1 LSARPFTSE
10 QNRARTLYAATSAAR
25 IGRIPLAVP
34 TAAGSFGS
42 RTESA
47 ALTISIKP
55 HRIPLPWTI
64 GELKHSG
71 RRGEELARVVVVP
84 SPSRGQ
90 VGSQTATSS
99 TPSLDH
105 NHRQD
110 RPPLLPHHHL
120 LIVSAIN
127 EAQRDLS
134 DAAAWI
140 HHGCSPS
147 GVGAHLNAGKNTSIV
162 TVMPR
167 TPCSSVQFDS
177 GDRWELGLRWAL
189 SVNAAAVACLV
200 TWSGRR
206 LRVMRERRRTVRRW
220 IEKERRRLE

>member
-1 LSARPFTSE
+1 MWRIGSLPHGAHLSARPFTSE

-55 HRIPLPWTI
+55 RRIPLPWTI

-147 GVGAHLNAGKNTSIV
+147 GVGA
-162 TVMPR
+162 R
-167 TPCSSVQFDS
+167 S
-177 GDRWELGLRWAL
+177 GGSCHASGSRRG
-189 SVNAAAVACLV
+189 AVA
-200 TWSGRR
+200 GRKGDPGDHDSSLSPR
-206 LRVMRERRRTVRRW
+206 LRCAPWPSFIRTLMPVR
-220 IEKERRRLE
+220 IHPL